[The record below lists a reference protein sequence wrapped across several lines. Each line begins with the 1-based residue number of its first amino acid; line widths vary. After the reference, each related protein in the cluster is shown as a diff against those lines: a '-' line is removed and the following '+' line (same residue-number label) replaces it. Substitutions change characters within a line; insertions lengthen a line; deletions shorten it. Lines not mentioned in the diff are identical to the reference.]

1 MGHPVYRHV
10 KIDFVAMN
18 KPDIR
23 VNVYGKYILQKGF
36 VNYHFLNKSR
46 RTKFSKI

>member
-36 VNYHFLNKSR
+36 IANLALENHSSCI
-46 RTKFSKI
+46 KF